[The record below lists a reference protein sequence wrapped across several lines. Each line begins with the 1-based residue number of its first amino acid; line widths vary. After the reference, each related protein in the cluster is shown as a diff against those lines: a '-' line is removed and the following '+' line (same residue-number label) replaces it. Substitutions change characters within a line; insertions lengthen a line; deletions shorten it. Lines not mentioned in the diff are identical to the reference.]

1 MRYDAQPTRRL
12 DTCHRF
18 PTLVMQKDM
27 IRPAQW
33 SILPELGHPEI
44 PGFMHK
50 FAVLY
55 MDNIF
60 EKGQRVRVQAPG
72 VPEFATIRFALPGD
86 APGSWDLILVDD
98 NDRRYEVNLSSGDTS
113 TVRPLVSDGAAES
126 SKVLAAMWTLWMHA
140 AATNAESSAMA
151 STPLKPYAHQTTA
164 VYGAMLPQPML
175 RFLLADEPG
184 TGKTIM
190 AGLYIREMQR
200 LGLVKRAIIVCPANL
215 ATKWVDDFQRLL
227 GGGLRQLTSA
237 TVREDALNSN
247 DLWVVSLELAAVNP
261 AVQDAIRPDK
271 AGWDLVVFDEAH
283 RLTPTAAGFHQVG
296 RLLAKNTPRA
306 LLMTA
311 TPHRGK
317 EWLFRHLLHLVDPAI
332 YPDPG
337 NDPNVELSAL
347 RPGPIHFLRRMK
359 EDLLDYDGKTRLFQ
373 GRTAR
378 NHSIPLSTTEYGY
391 HQAAIEMVDRFF
403 PQTAQPLARMVYGKR
418 AASSLRALAETL
430 RRRHDRMGAMSEAEA
445 ALIAETE
452 GQGDDAEVDEAKI
465 THVASTSAKAER
477 AAIKS
482 LVEQIDQTINSSGW
496 QPSKWKALTENCLAV
511 HDIQPG
517 NNQQAVVFT
526 EYADSAEWIAARLSV
541 EGYTARIYSGR
552 QSRPERDATRRAFM
566 RGEFQVIVTTDAG
579 NEGIDLQ
586 AAHVLIN
593 YDIPWSLVRL
603 EQRMGRIH
611 RVGQQRDVYLYN
623 LIATETREGDTL
635 ARLLDNFVNAANE
648 LNGQMFDSL
657 SAVAELTG
665 VDYDKWLSDLYGN
678 DDLKKQRAIDAAR
691 AVQTQELTRAARQV
705 RDNERR
711 LASQVDAVAALTL
724 LQRDLFARINPAIVE
739 AYLDRLAAANVLHSA
754 PTAAG
759 AGFRRLSLEDG
770 RVFPPTLGSDTEV
783 HIATSG
789 DAVREAAENIDIG
802 DTITL
807 GPGEPG
813 FTDLIRMAGH
823 ALAED
828 LYQSGAAADP
838 TSLTPYDLYVYEA
851 TMTENAGKRA
861 SAWATLI
868 KVDDSGNARPVRWE
882 TLANLVP
889 TEAHGTSPHPAR
901 EGHAQAAA
909 RKVADDTLAQ
919 HQKVRNDWFAQ
930 ARRDLGNLPLS
941 LTESIDDR
949 EARLSLRHKLQS
961 QTTKRLKELES
972 LAGVQLTDPKQVG
985 RLRVLAAADSSIQ
998 ADINAELVSMRKV
1011 MQLLE
1016 EEDWTV
1022 DDVHKENRGYDLE
1035 ARRNNQVRHVE
1046 VKGVLGSA
1054 ASDGIRMTGNEV
1066 LIATQHR
1073 KEYWLY
1079 VIDQCADKKGRFF
1092 GAYQDP
1098 AILFA
1103 TDMTGQAIFRVPGS
1117 SLKNAPGSN
1126 V

>member
-1 MRYDAQPTRRL
+1 M
-12 DTCHRF
+12 
-18 PTLVMQKDM
+18 
-27 IRPAQW
+27 
-33 SILPELGHPEI
+33 
-44 PGFMHK
+44 
-50 FAVLY
+50 
-55 MDNIF
+55 F
-60 EKGQRVRVQAPG
+60 ERGQRVRVRAAG

-86 APGSWDLILVDD
+86 EPGSWDLILVDD
-98 NDRRYEVNLSSGDTS
+98 DDRRHEVNLAIGDTS
-113 TVRPLVSDGAAES
+113 TVRALVSDGQADSAR
-126 SKVLAAMWTLWMHA
+126 VLAAMWTQWMDA

-164 VYGAMLPQPML
+164 VYGAMLPQPLL

-200 LGLVKRAIIVCPANL
+200 LGLIKRAIIVCPANL

-296 RLLAKNTPRA
+296 QLLAKNTPRA

-337 NDPNVELSAL
+337 NDPNIELSAL

-359 EDLLDYDGKTRLFQ
+359 EDLVDYDGKTRLFK
-373 GRTAR
+373 GRTAH
-378 NHSIPLSTTEYGY
+378 NHSIPLSQIEYGY
-391 HQAAIEMVDRFF
+391 YQAALEMVDRYL
-403 PQTAQPLARMVYGKR
+403 PQSAQPLARMVYGKR
-418 AASSLRALAETL
+418 AASSLHALAETL
-430 RRRHDRMGAMSEAEA
+430 RRRHDHMGAMSEAEA
-445 ALIAETE
+445 ALIAESTD
-452 GQGDDAEVDEAKI
+452 QGDEAEIDEAKVI
-465 THVASTSAKAER
+465 HTGSTSTRAER
-477 AAIKS
+477 AAVKG
-482 LVEQIDQTINSSGW
+482 LVEQIDATISNPNW
-496 QPSKWKALTENCLAV
+496 QPSKWKRLTEDCLAR
-511 HDIQPG
+511 HGIHPG
-517 NNQQAVVFT
+517 NGEQAVIFT
-526 EYADSAEWIAARLSV
+526 EYADSAEWIAKRLQA
-541 EGYTARIYSGR
+541 EGYTARLYSGR
-552 QSRPERDATRRAFM
+552 QAKPERDEVRKAFM

-586 AAHVLIN
+586 AAHVLAN

-623 LIATETREGDTL
+623 LVATDTREGETL
-635 ARLLDNFVNAANE
+635 LRLLENFVTAANE
-648 LNGQMFDSL
+648 LHGQMFDCL
-657 SAVAELTG
+657 SAVAEITG

-678 DDLKKQRAIDAAR
+678 DDFKKQQAVDAAR
-691 AVQTQELTRAARQV
+691 SVQAQELARAARQV

-739 AYLDRLAAANVLHSA
+739 AYLDRLAAAGVLQSA
-754 PTAAG
+754 PTATG
-759 AGFRRLSLEDG
+759 SGFRRLSLG
-770 RVFPPTLGSDTEV
+770 RGAVFPASLGGSSEI

-789 DAVREAAENIDIG
+789 DAVREASGSVDVG

-813 FTDLIRMAGH
+813 FTDLIGMAERN
-823 ALAED
+823 LAED
-828 LYQSGAAADP
+828 LHQSGAAADP
-838 TSLTPYDLYVYEA
+838 TSLTPYDLYAYEA
-851 TMTENAGKRA
+851 TMTESDGKRA
-861 SAWATLI
+861 SVWATLI
-868 KVDDSGNARPVRWE
+868 KVDDGGNARPVRWE

-889 TEAHGTSPHPAR
+889 TELHGTAPHPAR
-901 EGHAQAAA
+901 EGHAVAAA
-909 RKVADDTLAQ
+909 REVATATIAE
-919 HQKVRNDWFAQ
+919 HRKVRTDWFAQ
-930 ARRDLGNLPLS
+930 ARRDLTNLPLN

-949 EARLSLRHKLQS
+949 ATRLDLRRKLQI
-961 QTTKRLKELES
+961 QTTQRVGELER
-972 LAGVQLTDPKQVG
+972 LADVQLTEPKPIG
-985 RLRVLAAADSSIQ
+985 RIRVLAAADISLQ
-998 ADINAELVSMRKV
+998 TEVDAELVSMRHV
-1011 MQLLE
+1011 QQFLE
-1016 EEDWTV
+1016 YEGWVVQDIHTEG
-1022 DDVHKENRGYDLE
+1022 RGYDLE
-1035 ARRNNQVRHVE
+1035 ARRNSQVRHVE
-1046 VKGVLGSA
+1046 VKGVMGSA

-1079 VIDQCADKKGRFF
+1079 VVDQCADGKGRFF
-1092 GAYQDP
+1092 GAYEDP
-1098 AILFA
+1098 AMLFA
-1103 TDMTGQAIFRVPGS
+1103 TDMTGDAIFRVPGR
-1117 SLKNAPGSN
+1117 SLTNAPGSN
-1126 V
+1126 I

>member
-1 MRYDAQPTRRL
+1 M
-12 DTCHRF
+12 
-18 PTLVMQKDM
+18 
-27 IRPAQW
+27 
-33 SILPELGHPEI
+33 
-44 PGFMHK
+44 
-50 FAVLY
+50 
-55 MDNIF
+55 F
-60 EKGQRVRVQAPG
+60 ERGQRVRVRAAG

-86 APGSWDLILVDD
+86 EPGSWDLILVDD
-98 NDRRYEVNLSSGDTS
+98 DDRRHEVNLAAGDTL
-113 TVRPLVSDGAAES
+113 TVRTLVSDGRADSAR
-126 SKVLAAMWTLWMHA
+126 VLAAMWTQWMDA

-164 VYGAMLPQPML
+164 VYGAMLPQPLL

-190 AGLYIREMQR
+190 AGLYVREMQR

-237 TVREDALNSN
+237 TVRENALNSN

-271 AGWDLVVFDEAH
+271 TGWDLVIFDEAH

-337 NDPNVELSAL
+337 NDPNVELRAL

-359 EDLLDYDGKTRLFQ
+359 EDLVDYDGKTRLFK
-373 GRTAR
+373 GRTAQ
-378 NHSIPLSTTEYGY
+378 NYSIPLSQIEYGY
-391 HQAAIEMVDRFF
+391 YQAALEMVDRFF
-403 PQTAQPLARMVYGKR
+403 PPTAQPLARMVYGKR
-418 AASSLRALAETL
+418 AASSLHALAETL
-430 RRRHDRMGAMSEAEA
+430 RRRHDHMGQMSEAEA

-452 GQGDDAEVDEAKI
+452 DHGDEAEVDEAKVI
-465 THVASTSAKAER
+465 HTGSASNRAER
-477 AAIKS
+477 AAIKA
-482 LVEQIDQTINSSGW
+482 LIEQIDATLSNTSW
-496 QPSKWKALTENCLAV
+496 QPSKWKRLTDDCLAK
-511 HDIQPG
+511 HAIQPG
-517 NNQQAVVFT
+517 NGEQAVVFT
-526 EYADSAEWIAARLSV
+526 EYADSAEWIVERLEA
-541 EGYTARIYSGR
+541 EGYTARLYSGR
-552 QSRPERDATRRAFM
+552 QSKPERDEVRKAFM

-586 AAHVLIN
+586 AAHVLVN

-623 LIATETREGDTL
+623 LVATDTREGATL
-635 ARLLDNFVNAANE
+635 LRLLDHFVTAANE
-648 LNGQMFDSL
+648 LHGQMFDSL
-657 SAVAELTG
+657 SAVAEITG

-678 DDLKKQRAIDAAR
+678 DELKKQQAVDAAR
-691 AVQTQELTRAARQV
+691 AVQAQELARVARQV

-739 AYLDRLAAANVLHSA
+739 AYLDRLAAAGLLQSA

-759 AGFRRLSLEDG
+759 AGFRRLSLGGEDE
-770 RVFPPTLGSDTEV
+770 FPATLGGGSEV

-789 DAVREAAENIDIG
+789 DALREAAESIDIG

-813 FTDLIRMAGH
+813 FTDLIDMAKRG
-823 ALAED
+823 LAED
-828 LYQSGAAADP
+828 LHQSGAAADP
-838 TSLTPYDLYVYEA
+838 TSLTPYDLYAYEA
-851 TMTENAGKRA
+851 TMTESGGKRA
-861 SAWATLI
+861 SVWATLI
-868 KVDDSGNARPVRWE
+868 KVDDSGTARPVRWE

-889 TEAHGTSPHPAR
+889 TDQHGTAPHPAR
-901 EGHAQAAA
+901 EGRSLDAA
-909 RKVADDTLAQ
+909 REMATATVGE
-919 HQKVRNDWFAQ
+919 HRKVRTEWFAQ
-930 ARRDLGNLPLS
+930 ARRDLTNLPLS

-949 EARLSLRHKLQS
+949 ASRLELRRRLQVQTAQRLEELERLSD
-961 QTTKRLKELES
+961 
-972 LAGVQLTDPKQVG
+972 VQLTEPKLIG
-985 RLRVLAAADSSIQ
+985 RIRVLAAADVSMQ
-998 ADINAELVSMRKV
+998 AEIDAELVSMRNV
-1011 MQLLE
+1011 QQLLE
-1016 EEDWTV
+1016 DDGWVVE
-1022 DDVHKENRGYDLE
+1022 DVHTEGRGYDLE
-1035 ARRNNQVRHVE
+1035 ARRNSQVRHVE

-1079 VIDQCADKKGRFF
+1079 VVDQCADGKGRFF
-1092 GAYQDP
+1092 GAYEDP
-1098 AILFA
+1098 ATLFA
-1103 TDMTGQAIFRVPGS
+1103 TDMVGDAIFRVPGS
-1117 SLKNAPGSN
+1117 SLKKAPGSN

>member
-1 MRYDAQPTRRL
+1 MSMQPEYE
-12 DTCHRF
+12 
-18 PTLVMQKDM
+18 M
-27 IRPAQW
+27 
-33 SILPELGHPEI
+33 
-44 PGFMHK
+44 GF
-50 FAVLY
+50 
-55 MDNIF
+55 
-60 EKGQRVRVQAPG
+60 ERGQRVRVRAAG

-86 APGSWDLILVDD
+86 EPGSWDLILVDD
-98 NDRRYEVNLSSGDTS
+98 QDRRHEVNLSVGDTQ
-113 TVRPLVSDGAAES
+113 TVRPLVSDGRADSAR
-126 SKVLAAMWTLWMHA
+126 VLAAMWTQWMHA

-151 STPLKPYAHQTTA
+151 ATPLKPYAHQTTA
-164 VYGAMLPQPML
+164 VYGAMLPQPLL

-190 AGLYIREMQR
+190 AGLYLREMQR
-200 LGLVKRAIIVCPANL
+200 LSLVKRAIIVCPANL
-215 ATKWVDDFQRLL
+215 ASKWVDDFERLL

-237 TVREDALNSN
+237 TVRENALNSN

-261 AVQDAIRPDK
+261 AVQEAIRPDK

-337 NDPNVELSAL
+337 SDPNVELSAL

-359 EDLLDYDGKTRLFQ
+359 EDLVDYDGKTRLFK
-373 GRTAR
+373 GRSAH
-378 NHSIPLSTTEYGY
+378 NHSVPLSQTEYGY
-391 HQAAIEMVDRFF
+391 YQAALDMVDRFF
-403 PQTAQPLARMVYGKR
+403 PSTAQPLARMVYGKR
-418 AASSLRALAETL
+418 TASSLHALAETL
-430 RRRHDRMGAMSEAEA
+430 RRRYDHMGAMSEAEA
-445 ALIAETE
+445 ALIADSED
-452 GQGDDAEVDEAKI
+452 QGDEAEIDEAKVI
-465 THVASTSAKAER
+465 HTGSTSTRAER

-482 LVEQIDQTINSSGW
+482 LGDQINATIGDPVW
-496 QPSKWKALTENCLAV
+496 KPSKWKRLTGDCLAK
-511 HDIQPG
+511 HGILPG
-517 NNQQAVVFT
+517 NGEQAVVFT
-526 EYADSAEWIAARLSV
+526 EYADSAQWIAERLEC
-541 EGYTARIYSGR
+541 EGFTAKLYSGR
-552 QSRPERDATRRAFM
+552 QSKAERDDVRRAFM

-586 AAHVLIN
+586 AAHVLVN

-611 RVGQQRDVYLYN
+611 RIGQLRDVHLYN
-623 LIATETREGDTL
+623 LVATDTREGETL
-635 ARLLDNFVNAANE
+635 LRLLDNFVTAANE
-648 LNGQMFDSL
+648 MHGQMFDSL
-657 SAVAELTG
+657 SAVAEITG

-678 DDLKKQRAIDAAR
+678 DEIKKQQAIDAAR
-691 AVQTQELTRAARQV
+691 AIQAQELTRAARQV

-739 AYLDRLAAANVLHSA
+739 AYLDRLAAANVLQSS

-759 AGFRRLSLEDG
+759 AGFRRLSLG
-770 RVFPPTLGSDTEV
+770 GGATFPATLGSSSEV

-789 DAVREAAENIDIG
+789 DAVREAAESIDVG

-813 FTDLIRMAGH
+813 FTDLIGMVEH
-823 ALAED
+823 TLAED
-828 LYQSGAAADP
+828 LHQSGAAADP
-838 TSLTPYDLYVYEA
+838 TSLTPYDLYAYTA
-851 TMTENAGKRA
+851 TMTESDGKRA
-861 SAWATLI
+861 SIWASLI

-882 TLANLVP
+882 ALANLVP
-889 TEAHGTSPHPAR
+889 TEQHGTAPHPAR
-901 EGHAQAAA
+901 EGRAFAAA
-909 RKVADDTLAQ
+909 GEVAAVTVEE
-919 HQKVRNDWFAQ
+919 HRRVRSDWFAQ
-930 ARRDLGNLPLS
+930 ARRDLTNLPLS
-941 LTESIDDR
+941 LTDGIGDR
-949 EARLSLRHKLQS
+949 AARVELRRRLQA
-961 QTTKRLKELES
+961 QTAQRLDELER
-972 LAGVQLTDPKQVG
+972 LADVQLTDPKLIG
-985 RLRVLAAADSSIQ
+985 RIRVLAAADVTVQ
-998 ADINAELVSMRKV
+998 AEIDAELVSMRHV
-1011 MQLLE
+1011 QQLLQDDGWVVE
-1016 EEDWTV
+1016 
-1022 DDVHKENRGYDLE
+1022 DVHTEGRGYDLE
-1035 ARRNNQVRHVE
+1035 ARRNSQVRHVE

-1079 VIDQCADKKGRFF
+1079 VVDQCADGRGRFF
-1092 GAYQDP
+1092 GAYEDP
-1098 AILFA
+1098 ATLFA
-1103 TDMTGQAIFRVPGS
+1103 NDMTGSAVFRVPGS

-1126 V
+1126 T

>member
-1 MRYDAQPTRRL
+1 MSMQPEQEVVFTR
-12 DTCHRF
+12 
-18 PTLVMQKDM
+18 
-27 IRPAQW
+27 
-33 SILPELGHPEI
+33 
-44 PGFMHK
+44 
-50 FAVLY
+50 
-55 MDNIF
+55 
-60 EKGQRVRVQAPG
+60 GQRVRVQAAG

-86 APGSWDLILVDD
+86 EPGSWDLILVDD
-98 NDRRYEVNLSSGDTS
+98 HDRRHEVNLAAGDTQ
-113 TVRPLVSDGAAES
+113 TVRPLVSDGRADSAR
-126 SKVLAAMWTLWMHA
+126 VLAAMWTQWMHA

-151 STPLKPYAHQTTA
+151 ATPLKPYAHQTTA
-164 VYGAMLPQPML
+164 VYGAMLPQPLL

-190 AGLYIREMQR
+190 AGLYLREMQR

-215 ATKWVDDFQRLL
+215 ATKWVDDFERLL

-247 DLWVVSLELAAVNP
+247 DLWVTSLELAAVNP

-317 EWLFRHLLHLVDPAI
+317 EWLFRHLLHLVDPDI

-359 EDLLDYDGKTRLFQ
+359 EDLVDYDGKTRLFK
-373 GRTAR
+373 GRTAH
-378 NHSIPLSTTEYGY
+378 NHSVALSQTEYGFY
-391 HQAAIEMVDRFF
+391 QAALDMVDRFF
-403 PQTAQPLARMVYGKR
+403 APSAQPLARMVYGKR
-418 AASSLRALAETL
+418 AASSLYALAETL
-430 RRRHDRMGAMSEAEA
+430 RRRHDHMGAMSEAEA
-445 ALIAETE
+445 ALIAERDD
-452 GQGDDAEVDEAKI
+452 QGDQAEIDEAKVI
-465 THVASTSAKAER
+465 HTSSTSTRAER
-477 AAIKS
+477 AAIKN
-482 LVEQIDQTINSSGW
+482 LADQINTVIGNATW
-496 QPSKWKALTENCLAV
+496 KPSKWKRLTDDCLAK
-511 HDIQPG
+511 HGILPG
-517 NNQQAVVFT
+517 NGEQAVVFT
-526 EYADSAEWIAARLSV
+526 EYADSAEWIARRLEAEGFTARL
-541 EGYTARIYSGR
+541 YSGR
-552 QSRPERDATRRAFM
+552 QSKAERDEVRRAFM

-586 AAHVLIN
+586 AAHVLVN

-611 RVGQQRDVYLYN
+611 RVGQLRDVYLYN
-623 LIATETREGDTL
+623 LVATDTREGATL
-635 ARLLDNFVNAANE
+635 LRLLDHFVTAANE
-648 LNGQMFDSL
+648 LRGQMFDSL
-657 SAVAELTG
+657 SAVAEITG

-678 DDLKKQRAIDAAR
+678 DEIKKQQAIDAAR
-691 AVQTQELTRAARQV
+691 AVQAQELTRAARQV

-739 AYLDRLAAANVLHSA
+739 AYLDRLAAADVLQSA

-759 AGFRRLSLEDG
+759 AGFRRLSLVG
-770 RVFPPTLGSDTEV
+770 GARFPATLGGAEEV

-789 DAVREAAENIDIG
+789 DAVREAAESIDVG

-813 FTDLIRMAGH
+813 FADLIGMAEH

-828 LYQSGAAADP
+828 LHQSGAAADP
-838 TSLTPYDLYVYEA
+838 TSLTPYDLYAYTA
-851 TMTENAGKRA
+851 TMTESDGKRA
-861 SAWATLI
+861 SIWASLI

-889 TEAHGTSPHPAR
+889 TEQNGTAPHPAR
-901 EGHAQAAA
+901 EGHALARARDVAAA
-909 RKVADDTLAQ
+909 TVAE
-919 HQKVRNDWFAQ
+919 HRRVRADWFAQ
-930 ARRDLGNLPLS
+930 ARRDLTNLPLT
-941 LTESIDDR
+941 LTENIDDR
-949 EARLSLRHKLQS
+949 PTRVELRRRLQA
-961 QTTKRLKELES
+961 QTAQRLDELER
-972 LAGVQLTDPKQVG
+972 LADVQLTDPKLIG
-985 RLRVLAAADSSIQ
+985 RIRVLASADVTVQ
-998 ADINAELVSMRKV
+998 AEIDAELVSMRHVQK
-1011 MQLLE
+1011 LLE
-1016 EEDWTV
+1016 DDGWTV
-1022 DDVHKENRGYDLE
+1022 EDVHNEGRGYDLE
-1035 ARRNNQVRHVE
+1035 VRRNSQIQHVE

-1073 KEYWLY
+1073 KDYWLY
-1079 VIDQCADKKGRFF
+1079 VIDQCADGRGRFF

-1098 AILFA
+1098 ATLFA
-1103 TDMTGQAIFRVPGS
+1103 NDMTGSAVFRVPGS

-1126 V
+1126 A

>member
-1 MRYDAQPTRRL
+1 M
-12 DTCHRF
+12 
-18 PTLVMQKDM
+18 
-27 IRPAQW
+27 
-33 SILPELGHPEI
+33 
-44 PGFMHK
+44 
-50 FAVLY
+50 
-55 MDNIF
+55 F
-60 EKGQRVRVQAPG
+60 ERGQRVRVRAAG
-72 VPEFATIRFALPGD
+72 VPDFATIRFALPGD
-86 APGSWDLILVDD
+86 EPGSWDLILVDD
-98 NDRRYEVNLSSGDTS
+98 DDRRHEVNLAPGDS
-113 TVRPLVSDGAAES
+113 LTVRTLVSDGRADSAR
-126 SKVLAAMWTLWMHA
+126 VLAAMWTQWMDA

-164 VYGAMLPQPML
+164 VYGAMLPQPLL

-190 AGLYIREMQR
+190 AGLYMREMQR

-215 ATKWVDDFQRLL
+215 ASKWVDDFQRLL

-271 AGWDLVVFDEAH
+271 AGWDLVIFDEAH

-359 EDLLDYDGKTRLFQ
+359 EDLVDYDGKTRLFK
-373 GRTAR
+373 GRTAQ
-378 NHSIPLSTTEYGY
+378 NYSVPLSQIEYGY
-391 HQAAIEMVDRFF
+391 YQAALEMVDRFF
-403 PQTAQPLARMVYGKR
+403 PPTAQPLARMVYGKR
-418 AASSLRALAETL
+418 AASSLHALAETL
-430 RRRHDRMGAMSEAEA
+430 RRRHDHMGQMSEAEA

-452 GQGDDAEVDEAKI
+452 DHGDEAEVDEAKVI
-465 THVASTSAKAER
+465 HTGSASTRAER
-477 AAIKS
+477 AAIKA
-482 LVEQIDQTINSSGW
+482 LMEQIDATVSNPSW
-496 QPSKWKALTENCLAV
+496 QPSKWKRLTDDCLAK
-511 HDIQPG
+511 HGIQPG
-517 NNQQAVVFT
+517 NGEQTVVFT
-526 EYADSAEWIAARLSV
+526 EYADSAEWIAERLEA
-541 EGYTARIYSGR
+541 EGYTARLYSGR
-552 QSRPERDATRRAFM
+552 QSRPERDEVRKAFM

-586 AAHVLIN
+586 AAHVLVN

-611 RVGQQRDVYLYN
+611 RVGQKRDVYLYN
-623 LIATETREGDTL
+623 LVATDTREGETL
-635 ARLLDNFVNAANE
+635 LRLLDHFVTAANE
-648 LNGQMFDSL
+648 LHGQMFDSL
-657 SAVAELTG
+657 SAVAEITG

-678 DDLKKQRAIDAAR
+678 DELKKQQAVDAAR
-691 AVQTQELTRAARQV
+691 AVQAQELARVARQV

-739 AYLDRLAAANVLHSA
+739 AYLDRLAAASLLQSA

-759 AGFRRLSLEDG
+759 AGFRRLSLCGEDE
-770 RVFPPTLGSDTEV
+770 FPANLGGGSEV

-789 DAVREAAENIDIG
+789 DALREAAESIDIG

-813 FTDLIRMAGH
+813 FTDLIDMAKRG
-823 ALAED
+823 LAED
-828 LYQSGAAADP
+828 LHQSGAAADP
-838 TSLTPYDLYVYEA
+838 TSLTPYDLYAYEA
-851 TMTENAGKRA
+851 TMTESGGKRA
-861 SAWATLI
+861 SVWASLI

-889 TEAHGTSPHPAR
+889 TGQHGTAPHPAR
-901 EGHAQAAA
+901 EGRSLDAARAMAAA
-909 RKVADDTLAQ
+909 TVAEHRKVRTE
-919 HQKVRNDWFAQ
+919 WFAQ
-930 ARRDLGNLPLS
+930 ARRDLTNLPLS

-949 EARLSLRHKLQS
+949 ASRLELRRRLQV
-961 QTTKRLKELES
+961 QTAQRLEELER
-972 LAGVQLTDPKQVG
+972 LADVQLTDPKLIG
-985 RLRVLAAADSSIQ
+985 RIRVLAAADGSIQ
-998 ADINAELVSMRKV
+998 AEIDAELVSMRHV
-1011 MQLLE
+1011 QQLLG
-1016 EEDWTV
+1016 EDGWV
-1022 DDVHKENRGYDLE
+1022 VEDVHTEGRGYDLE
-1035 ARRNNQVRHVE
+1035 ARRNSQVRHVE

-1079 VIDQCADKKGRFF
+1079 VVDECADGMGRFF
-1092 GAYQDP
+1092 GAYEDP
-1098 AILFA
+1098 ATLFA
-1103 TDMTGQAIFRVPGS
+1103 TDMTGDAIFRVPGS
-1117 SLKNAPGSN
+1117 SLKKAPGSN

>member
-1 MRYDAQPTRRL
+1 MSMQPDRET
-12 DTCHRF
+12 
-18 PTLVMQKDM
+18 P
-27 IRPAQW
+27 
-33 SILPELGHPEI
+33 
-44 PGFMHK
+44 
-50 FAVLY
+50 
-55 MDNIF
+55 F
-60 EKGQRVRVQAPG
+60 ERGQRVRVRAAR
-72 VPEFATIRFALPGD
+72 VPEFATVRFVLPGD
-86 APGSWDLILVDD
+86 EPGSWDLILVDD
-98 NDRRYEVNLSSGDTS
+98 EDRRYEVNLAAGDVLA
-113 TVRPLVSDGAAES
+113 VRPLVSDGQAKSAR
-126 SKVLAAMWTLWMHA
+126 VLAAMWTRWMQA

-151 STPLKPYAHQTTA
+151 STPLRPYAHQTTA
-164 VYGAMLPQPML
+164 VYGAMLPQPLL

-200 LGLVKRAIIVCPANL
+200 LGLVKRVIIVCPANL
-215 ATKWVDDFQRLL
+215 AIKWVDDFQRLL
-227 GGGLRQLTSA
+227 GGGLRQLTSH

-337 NDPNVELSAL
+337 SDPNVELSAL

-359 EDLLDYDGKTRLFQ
+359 EDLVDYDGKTRLFK

-378 NHSIPLSTTEYGY
+378 NHSVPLSQIEYGY
-391 HQAAIEMVDRFF
+391 YQAALEMVDRFF
-403 PQTAQPLARMVYGKR
+403 SPAAQPLARMVYGKR
-418 AASSLRALAETL
+418 AGSSLRALAETL

-445 ALIAETE
+445 ALNAESE
-452 GQGDDAEVDEAKI
+452 NQGDEAKI
-465 THVASTSAKAER
+465 DEAKVIHAASASAKAER
-477 AAIKS
+477 AAIKT
-482 LVEQIDQTINSSGW
+482 LVEQIDATLCGPGW
-496 QPSKWKALTENCLAV
+496 RPSKWKMLIDDCLGQ
-511 HDIQPG
+511 HGINPG
-517 NNQQAVVFT
+517 NGEQAVVFT
-526 EYADSAEWIAARLSV
+526 EYTDSAQWIAGQLEAAGYSARL
-541 EGYTARIYSGR
+541 YSGP
-552 QSRPERDATRRAFM
+552 QSGPERDEVRKAFM

-586 AAHVLIN
+586 AAHVLVN

-623 LIATETREGDTL
+623 LVATDTREGETL
-635 ARLLDNFVNAANE
+635 LRLLDNFVTAANE
-648 LNGQMFDSL
+648 LHGQMFDSL
-657 SAVAELTG
+657 SAVAEMTG
-665 VDYDKWLSDLYGN
+665 VDYDRWLSDLYGN
-678 DDLKKQRAIDAAR
+678 DELKKQQAIDAAR
-691 AVQTQELTRAARQV
+691 AVQAQELARAARQV

-724 LQRDLFARINPAIVE
+724 LQRDLFARVNPAIVE
-739 AYLDRLAAANVLHSA
+739 AYLDQLAVAGVLQSA

-759 AGFRRLSLEDG
+759 TGFRKLSLEG
-770 RVFPPTLGSDTEV
+770 EATFPASLGGGSEV
-783 HIATSG
+783 HVATSG
-789 DAVREAAENIDIG
+789 DAIREAAESIDVG

-813 FTDLIRMAGH
+813 FADLIRTAER

-838 TSLTPYDLYVYEA
+838 TSLTPYDLYAYEA
-851 TMTENAGKRA
+851 TMTESDGKRT
-861 SAWATLI
+861 SVWATLI

-882 TLANLVP
+882 TLANLVA
-889 TEAHGTSPHPAR
+889 TGQHGTAPHPAR
-901 EGHAQAAA
+901 EGRALAAA
-909 RKVADDTLAQ
+909 REVAAVTVGE
-919 HQKVRNDWFAQ
+919 HRKVRTDWFAQ
-930 ARRDLGNLPLS
+930 ARRDLTNLPLN
-941 LTESIDDR
+941 LTENIGDR
-949 EARLSLRHKLQS
+949 VTRVELRRQLQAQAARRLEELERLAEMRLS
-961 QTTKRLKELES
+961 E
-972 LAGVQLTDPKQVG
+972 PKQVG
-985 RLRVLAAADSSIQ
+985 RIRVLAAADVAIQ
-998 ADINAELVSMRKV
+998 AEIDAELVAMRHVQQILKDDGWIV
-1011 MQLLE
+1011 E
-1016 EEDWTV
+1016 
-1022 DDVHKENRGYDLE
+1022 DVHAESRGYDME
-1035 ARRNNQVRHVE
+1035 SRRNSQVRHVE

-1073 KEYWLY
+1073 KDYWLY
-1079 VIDQCADKKGRFF
+1079 VIDQCADGRGRFF

-1098 AILFA
+1098 ATLFA
-1103 TDMTGQAIFRVPGS
+1103 TDMTGHAIFRVSGS

-1126 V
+1126 A

>member
-1 MRYDAQPTRRL
+1 MADGHAVRL
-12 DTCHRF
+12 D
-18 PTLVMQKDM
+18 
-27 IRPAQW
+27 
-33 SILPELGHPEI
+33 
-44 PGFMHK
+44 
-50 FAVLY
+50 
-55 MDNIF
+55 DNQLLEARMNMPPQEEGAF
-60 EKGQRVRVQAPG
+60 ERGQRVRVHAEG

-86 APGSWDLILVDD
+86 RPGTWDLILVDD
-98 NDRRYEVNLSSGDTS
+98 EDRRHEVNLVVGDTE
-113 TVRPLVSDGAAES
+113 TVRPLVSDGRANSAR
-126 SKVLAAMWTLWMHA
+126 VLAAMWTQWMHA

-151 STPLKPYAHQTTA
+151 ATPLKPYAHQTTA
-164 VYGAMLPQPML
+164 VYGAMLPQPLL

-190 AGLYIREMQR
+190 AGLYVREMQR

-215 ATKWVDDFQRLL
+215 ATKWVDDFERLL

-237 TVREDALNSN
+237 TVRENALNSH

-261 AVQDAIRPDK
+261 AVQDAIRPDR

-296 RLLAKNTPRA
+296 RLLAMNTPRA

-337 NDPNVELSAL
+337 DDPSVELRAL

-359 EDLLDYDGKTRLFQ
+359 EDLVDFDGRTRLFK
-373 GRTAR
+373 GRTAH
-378 NHSIPLSTTEYGY
+378 NHSVPLSQTEYGFY
-391 HQAAIEMVDRFF
+391 QAALEMVDRYF
-403 PQTAQPLARMVYGKR
+403 PPTAQPLARMVYGKR
-418 AASSLRALAETL
+418 AASSLYALAETL
-430 RRRHDRMGAMSEAEA
+430 RRRHEHMGAMSEAEA
-445 ALIAETE
+445 ALIAERE
-452 GQGDDAEVDEAKI
+452 GQGDETEVDEARVI
-465 THVASTSAKAER
+465 HTGSASTRAER
-477 AAIKS
+477 AAIRS
-482 LVEQIDQTINSSGW
+482 LVDQLDATVGDASW
-496 QPSKWKALTENCLAV
+496 RPSKWQRLIEDCLAR
-511 HDIQPG
+511 HGILPG
-517 NNQQAVVFT
+517 NGEQAVVFT
-526 EYADSAEWIAARLSV
+526 EYADSAEWIARRLEAEGFTARL
-541 EGYTARIYSGR
+541 YSGR
-552 QSRPERDATRRAFM
+552 QSKAERDTVRRAFM
-566 RGEFQVIVTTDAG
+566 RGEFQVIITTDAG

-586 AAHVLIN
+586 AAHVLVN

-611 RVGQQRDVYLYN
+611 RVGQLRDVHLYN
-623 LIATETREGDTL
+623 LVATDTREGGTL
-635 ARLLDNFVNAANE
+635 LRLLDNFVTAANE
-648 LNGQMFDSL
+648 LRGQMFDSL

-678 DDLKKQRAIDAAR
+678 DEVRKQQALDAAR
-691 AVQTQELTRAARQV
+691 AVKAQELSRAARQV

-739 AYLDRLAAANVLHSA
+739 AYLDRLADARVLQSA

-759 AGFRRLSLEDG
+759 AGFRRLSLEG
-770 RVFPPTLGSDTEV
+770 GAVFPATLSASCEV

-789 DAVREAAENIDIG
+789 DALREASEIIDVG

-813 FTDLIRMAGH
+813 FADLIAMAEQ

-838 TSLTPYDLYVYEA
+838 TSLTPYDLYAYKA
-851 TMTENAGKRA
+851 TMTESDGKRA
-861 SAWATLI
+861 SIWATLI
-868 KVDDSGNARPVRWE
+868 KVDDSGSARPVRWE

-889 TEAHGTSPHPAR
+889 TEQPGTAPHPAR
-901 EGHAQAAA
+901 EGRALDMAREVAGVTVGEH
-909 RKVADDTLAQ
+909 RKV
-919 HQKVRNDWFAQ
+919 RSDWFAQ
-930 ARRDLGNLPLS
+930 ARRDLTNLPLS
-941 LTESIDDR
+941 LTEDIDDR
-949 EARLSLRHKLQS
+949 STRIELRRRLQAQTAR
-961 QTTKRLKELES
+961 RLDELEK
-972 LAGVQLTDPKQVG
+972 LADVHLTAPALIG
-985 RLRVLAAADSSIQ
+985 RIRVLAAADAGIQ
-998 ADINAELVSMRKV
+998 AEMDAEVVSMRHV
-1011 MQLLE
+1011 QQLLKDDGWIVE
-1016 EEDWTV
+1016 
-1022 DDVHKENRGYDLE
+1022 DVHTEGRGYDLE
-1035 ARRNNQVRHVE
+1035 ARRNSQVRHIE

-1054 ASDGIRMTGNEV
+1054 ASDGIQMTGNEV

-1079 VIDQCADKKGRFF
+1079 VIDQCADGTGRFF
-1092 GAYQDP
+1092 GAYEDP
-1098 AILFA
+1098 ALLFA
-1103 TDMTGQAIFRVPGS
+1103 NDMTGHAIFRVPGS

-1126 V
+1126 A